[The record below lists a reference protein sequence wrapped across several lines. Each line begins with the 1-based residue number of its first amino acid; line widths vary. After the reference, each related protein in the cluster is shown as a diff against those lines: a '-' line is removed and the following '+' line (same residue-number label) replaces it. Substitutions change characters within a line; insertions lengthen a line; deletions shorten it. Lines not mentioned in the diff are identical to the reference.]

1 MLRLSDGTELEGA
14 SLIAQETA
22 LFLYM
27 PGITLKRAFNLLINP
42 EATARITFV
51 DGPVTNDYAGY
62 TRLTSVTDE
71 GGMVTA
77 TLRKGAA

>member
-27 PGITLKRAFNLLINP
+27 PGITLKRAFSLLINP
-42 EATARITFV
+42 EATARITYV
-51 DGPVTNDYAGY
+51 DGPTVNEYAGF
-62 TRLTSVTDE
+62 TRLTLVADE
-71 GGMVTA
+71 GDMVTA
-77 TLRKGAA
+77 RLKRGAA